1 MPSIGLED
9 IIGHI
14 EVLTTFTQQALHDSN
29 QAISLLNC
37 EVSLVR
43 VLIPF
48 MRDPSLG
55 PNHLSKIHSPNP
67 ISLGIQFQCMNW
79 GGDINVQFIAVEHH
93 GVHITLKEL
102 IVYL

>member
-1 MPSIGLED
+1 MIPLGQRSVFYWYDHLTAIFVPSIGLED

-43 VLIPF
+43 KVVLQKHKAL
-48 MRDPSLG
+48 DTLQ
-55 PNHLSKIHSPNP
+55 HLREVPVP
-67 ISLGIQFQCMNW
+67 
-79 GGDINVQFIAVEHH
+79 
-93 GVHITLKEL
+93 
-102 IVYL
+102 